1 MNQMPLFPAGGP
13 MKIVGISGKAGSG
26 KDTLAGFLV
35 EHQGFV
41 RIALAEP
48 LRRFVSDITGLSMED
63 LTAGPLKEAPLDW
76 LGGTS
81 PRRLMQTIGTE
92 WGRDMID
99 ESLWL
104 KVAARR
110 VEEARAFGAAGV
122 VIPDVRFEN
131 EAMLVRE
138 LGGSVVVVDRPGV
151 ASVADHTS
159 ERPLPS
165 GLVDHTVVNSGT
177 LAQLRAAAQELA
189 N

>member
-1 MNQMPLFPAGGP
+1 

-26 KDTLAGFLV
+26 KDTLAGFLG
-35 EHQGFV
+35 EQGFI

-48 LRRFVSDITGLSMED
+48 LRRFVSDITGLSMEE

-92 WGRDMID
+92 WGREMID

-110 VEEARAFGAAGV
+110 VEEARAGGAAGV

-151 ASVADHTS
+151 ASVADHAS

-165 GLVDHTVVNSGT
+165 WLVDHTVVNSGT
-177 LAQLRAAAQELA
+177 LAQLRAAAQGLA